1 VHGIVHA
8 ELRDYATA
16 RIGTEAWNAL
26 LSEEGLGGK
35 VYLLSETY
43 PDEELTALLG
53 SLSRVT
59 GESGDEL
66 LQQFGE
72 ACVPG
77 LLRTYGTFVDT
88 TWRTIDV
95 VEHTERVIH
104 RTVRLQHPGADPP
117 RLRTVRAGL
126 DEVHMIY
133 ASPRK
138 LCAFGIGLIN
148 GLAVHY
154 DDSVDI
160 DQPLCMHR
168 GDSHCEIVVRGG
180 PVRPA
185 AA

>member
-16 RIGTEAWNAL
+16 RIGAQRWSELLDEA
-26 LSEEGLGGK
+26 GLGGK

-43 PDEELTALLG
+43 PDEELTSLLQG
-53 SLSRVT
+53 LARAT
-59 GESGDEL
+59 GETPDEL
-66 LQQFGE
+66 LERFGA

-88 TWRTIDV
+88 SWRTIDV

-117 RLRTVRAGL
+117 RLRTVRAGP
-126 DEVHMIY
+126 DEVHVIY
-133 ASPRK
+133 ASPRR
-138 LCAFGIGLIN
+138 LCAFGVGVIRGLN
-148 GLAVHY
+148 HHFGDNVE
-154 DDSVDI
+154 V

-168 GDSHCEIVVRGG
+168 GDTHCEIVVK
-180 PVRPA
+180 A
-185 AA
+185 A